1 LSIDKAIVMSLTLRT
16 ALGYTEAVIEEDGSL
31 KHFYHIADLLRNELQ
46 AKFARKEDEFDAI
59 YWPFLLGAYQLTLHY
74 SIYNGIS
81 VFPTKT
87 QNARKRENRAVV
99 ELASVLQGKRL
110 TPPSP
115 KGELWNNR

>member
-1 LSIDKAIVMSLTLRT
+1 MSLTLRT

-31 KHFYHIADLLRNELQ
+31 KRFYLIADILRNDLQ
-46 AKFARKEDEFDAI
+46 AQFARKEDEFDAI
-59 YWPFLLGAYQLTLHY
+59 YWPFLLGNHQLTLHY

-81 VFPTKT
+81 VFPTKI

-110 TPPSP
+110 TPLTP
-115 KGELWNNR
+115 KGEFSSRR